1 MESENHQEKNIICYI
16 CKICMEETELK
27 NVYEC
32 PACHMIEEKEE
43 KMRGKNPLIL
53 TTTNEVKLQLYSTQ

>member
-1 MESENHQEKNIICYI
+1 MTEEKNIICYI

-32 PACHMIEEKEE
+32 PACHMIEEKVDENNLTQIKEEEE
-43 KMRGKNPLIL
+43 K
-53 TTTNEVKLQLYSTQ
+53 